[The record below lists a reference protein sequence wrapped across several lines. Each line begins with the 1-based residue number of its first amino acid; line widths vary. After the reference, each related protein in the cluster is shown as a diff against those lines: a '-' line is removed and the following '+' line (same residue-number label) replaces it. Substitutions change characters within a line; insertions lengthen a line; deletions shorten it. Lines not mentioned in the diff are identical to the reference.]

1 MKELENKILAE
12 GKVIDNSILKVDSF
26 FNYCIDIPMLRSVGK
41 YIASHF
47 KNVDKVLTIEASG
60 IAFAVAVA
68 YELGNVP
75 VIFAKKSK
83 TAVTSTDENYI
94 AMVHSFTHGIDN
106 NIYVSKRF
114 LKENNNVLIVDDFL
128 ANGAAS
134 IGLVEICKQAK
145 ANVAGIG
152 IGIEKEF
159 QGGRKKLQDLGCK
172 VISAAR
178 ITAFKDNK
186 PIFSTEKY

>member
-1 MKELENKILAE
+1 MKELENKILTE

-26 FNYCIDIPMLRSVGK
+26 FNYCIDISMLRSVGK
-41 YIASHF
+41 FIASHF

-68 YELGNVP
+68 FELGNVP

-114 LKENNNVLIVDDFL
+114 LNENDNVLIVDDFL

-134 IGLVEICKQAK
+134 IGLVQICQQAK
-145 ANVAGIG
+145 ANVVGVG

-172 VISAAR
+172 IVSAAR
-178 ITAFKDNK
+178 ITAFENNK